1 MRIQNIVRNP
11 CPICGNE
18 TTLAVIEPHPTH
30 PGTELHTYQCVD
42 CGPVKTTS
50 STAFGWID
58 ESGIASDSADGEELA
73 SRSFTELRGR
83 LLRKR

>member
-1 MRIQNIVRNP
+1 MRVQNLVRNP
-11 CPICGNE
+11 RPVCGNE

-50 STAFGWID
+50 VRPR
-58 ESGIASDSADGEELA
+58 SGGLTRAA
-73 SRSFTELRGR
+73 
-83 LLRKR
+83 